1 MKSFPY
7 ENVSDEVKEV
17 VSGLLQG
24 ADDYHRGHKARLARS
39 VQLIVDSKPEGRILE
54 IGTTGF
60 IPLALKAL
68 LPDVTVDVTHFDRS
82 MPSVFFKTVEIN
94 QKKMT
99 VNAMSVDL
107 ENRPIPA
114 DNNTYDYVVCCE
126 VLEHM
131 EIDPMFMLQEINRV
145 TRYDGSLFL
154 TTPNVASSRGLHKI
168 VRGLEPYFFMAYHK
182 TREYHR
188 HNYEYTALSLEA
200 LLKYAGY
207 HGRVWTED
215 LFEDAV
221 PDTVDRLTAA
231 GFDIKNTG
239 DNIIAQVK
247 KHSDVVERFPVG
259 FYV

>member
-82 MPSVFFKTVEIN
+82 MPSVFLKTVEIN
-94 QKKMT
+94 QQKMT

-114 DNNTYDYVVCCE
+114 DSNTYDCVICCE

-168 VRGLEPYFFMAYHK
+168 VRRRGLLAP
-182 TREYHR
+182 
-188 HNYEYTALSLEA
+188 
-200 LLKYAGY
+200 
-207 HGRVWTED
+207 
-215 LFEDAV
+215 
-221 PDTVDRLTAA
+221 
-231 GFDIKNTG
+231 
-239 DNIIAQVK
+239 
-247 KHSDVVERFPVG
+247 PV
-259 FYV
+259 